1 MAMDATLHVK
11 LDTALANGLKELA
24 TQRGVS
30 VATLVRQALVAT
42 YQPQILDLSQRQRQA
57 VEAYQGGFISLGRLA
72 EALGLHVLEARA
84 WLAEHQ
90 IPQNTGFLQDELAEA

>member
-1 MAMDATLHVK
+1 MVYTTPMAKDATLHVK

-72 EALGLHVLEARA
+72 EALGLHLLEARA

-90 IPQNTGFLQDELAEA
+90 IPQNTAGG

>member
-1 MAMDATLHVK
+1 MAKDATLHVK
-11 LDTALANGLKELA
+11 LDTALADGLKTLA
-24 TQRGVS
+24 AQRGVS

-42 YQPQILDLSQRQRQA
+42 YQPQLLDLSQRQRQA

-72 EALGLHVLEARA
+72 EALGLQVLEARA
-84 WLAEHQ
+84 WLSEHQ

>member
-1 MAMDATLHVK
+1 MRCEYLNALWLDPTGSRPTSHATMYRDDRWK
-11 LDTALANGLKELA
+11 LVVYHSHGLGEL
-24 TQRGVS
+24 
-30 VATLVRQALVAT
+30 
-42 YQPQILDLSQRQRQA
+42 YDQRQA

-90 IPQNTGFLQDELAEA
+90 IPQNVGFLQDELAEA

>member
-1 MAMDATLHVK
+1 MAKDATLHVK
-11 LDTALANGLKELA
+11 LDTALAKSLEELA
-24 TQRGVS
+24 AQRGVS
-30 VATLVRQALVAT
+30 VGTLVRRALVAT

-72 EALGLHVLEARA
+72 EALGLHVLEART

-90 IPQNTGFLQDELAEA
+90 IPQNTGFLEGELAEA

>member
-1 MAMDATLHVK
+1 MHKPADHPETGTPPLR
-11 LDTALANGLKELA
+11 ELPGI
-24 TQRGVS
+24 GV
-30 VATLVRQALVAT
+30 AGETEDDVRSALVAT
-42 YQPQILDLSQRQRQA
+42 CQPQILDLSQRQRQA

-72 EALGLHVLEARA
+72 EALGLHALEARA